1 MSLDTA
7 RAAET
12 PVTGMADLLSYFRTA
27 ERPRAEHR
35 LGLEHEKL
43 LFLSGSRPPAPVPY
57 EGPRGVGA
65 LLGALGPSYAPFRER
80 PDGPAIALQRGALT
94 VSLEPGGQ
102 VELSGTPARTA
113 RELHEENVQ
122 HLDEL
127 GKAAARLGITVAALG
142 YRPFGVTGEMPWMPK
157 TRYRLMRTS
166 LGERGRLALDM
177 MLMTATGQVSLDW
190 ADEADC
196 ARKVC
201 ATARVAPLMVAL
213 YANSPLVRGAPSGL
227 LSFRSRVW
235 SDVDPARCGYLPSMI
250 DGTFSYQSY
259 VEWALDAPLLFLR
272 RGGEY
277 QPVQMTFREFM
288 ARGHEG
294 KPATSADW
302 VDHLSTLFPEVR
314 IKKVMEVRGADCVSA
329 PQTAALAALWRGLLY
344 DPQALG
350 EVERLLPPLSFFE
363 HQEFH
368 REAGKLGL
376 KATLR
381 GSPVSAL
388 AGELVQ
394 IARGGLQRLD
404 PEDAPLLDVLL
415 ELVESGRS
423 PAERV
428 LEAWERD
435 RDPAALVERFPP

>member
-12 PVTGMADLLSYFRTA
+12 PVTGMADLLVYFRTA
-27 ERPRAEHR
+27 EHPRAEHQ

-43 LFLSGSRPPAPVPY
+43 LFLGGSRPPAPVPY

-65 LLGALGPSYAPFRER
+65 LLAAMGPSYAPFRER
-80 PDGPAIALQRGALT
+80 PDRPAIALQRGVMT

-102 VELSGTPARTA
+102 FELSGTPAKTA
-113 RELHEENVQ
+113 RELHRENLQ

-127 GKAAARLGITVAALG
+127 GKAAAGLGIQVTALG

-157 TRYRLMRTS
+157 TRYALMHQS
-166 LGERGRLALDM
+166 LGERGKLALDM

-201 ATARVAPLMVAL
+201 AVARVAPLMVAL
-213 YANSPLVRGAPSGL
+213 YANSPLVRGAPSGWM
-227 LSFRSRVW
+227 SFRSRVW

-250 DGTFSYQSY
+250 DGSFSYQAY
-259 VEWALDAPLLFLR
+259 AEWALDAPMLFLR

-277 QPVQMTFREFM
+277 RAVKMTFRQLM
-288 ARGHEG
+288 QRGFEG
-294 KPATSADW
+294 KPATAADW

-314 IKKVMEVRGADCVSA
+314 IKKVLEVRGADCVNA
-329 PQTAALAALWRGLLY
+329 IQTAALAALWRGVLY
-344 DPQALG
+344 DAQALG
-350 EVERLLPPLSFFE
+350 EAERLLPRLSFTE
-363 HQEFH
+363 HQELH
-368 REAGKLGL
+368 RAAGEAGLR
-376 KATLR
+376 ATLR
-381 GSPVSAL
+381 GTPVAAL
-388 AGELVQ
+388 AKELVQ
-394 IARGGLQRLD
+394 IARGGLMRMD

-415 ELVESGRS
+415 ELAESGRS

-435 RDPAALVERFPP
+435 RDPAALVERFAP

>member
-7 RAAET
+7 RAPEIPLA
-12 PVTGMADLLSYFRTA
+12 GMSDLLGYFREA
-27 ERPRAEHR
+27 EKPRAAHQ

-43 LFLSGSRPPAPVPY
+43 LFAGGTRPPAPVPY
-57 EGPRGVGA
+57 DGPHGVGA
-65 LLGALGPSYAPFRER
+65 LFEALGPSYQPFRER

-102 VELSGTPARTA
+102 IELSGTPARTA
-113 RELHEENVQ
+113 RELHRENVQ

-127 GKAAARLGITVAALG
+127 GRAAAGLGLRVTALG
-142 YRPFGVTGEMPWMPK
+142 YRPFGVVGEMPWMPK
-157 TRYRLMRTS
+157 TRYRLMHRS
-166 LGERGRLALDM
+166 LGKRGRLALDM

-201 ATARVAPLMVAL
+201 ATARLAPLMVAL
-213 YANSPLVRGAPSGL
+213 YANSPLVRGAPAGV

-235 SDVDPARCGYLPSMI
+235 EDVDPARCGYLPSMI
-250 DGTFSYQSY
+250 DGSFSYRSY

-277 QPVQMTFREFM
+277 LPVQMTFRQFM
-288 ARGHEG
+288 EHGHEG

-302 VDHLSTLFPEVR
+302 ADHLSTLFPEVR
-314 IKKVMEVRGADCVSA
+314 IKRVMEVRGADCVGA
-329 PQTAALAALWRGLLY
+329 GQTAALAALWRGLLY
-344 DPQALG
+344 DAQALG
-350 EVERLLPPLSFFE
+350 EAERLLPRLSFTE
-363 HQEFH
+363 HQELH
-368 REAGKLGL
+368 RAAGEAGLR
-376 KATLR
+376 ATLR
-381 GSPVSAL
+381 GKPVAAL

-404 PEDAPLLDVLL
+404 PEDAPLLDVLA
-415 ELVESGRS
+415 EIAAGGRS